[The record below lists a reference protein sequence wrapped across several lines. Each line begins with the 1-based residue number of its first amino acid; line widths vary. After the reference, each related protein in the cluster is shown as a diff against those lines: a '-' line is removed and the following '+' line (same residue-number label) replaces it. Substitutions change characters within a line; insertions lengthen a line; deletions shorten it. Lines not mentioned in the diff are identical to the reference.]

1 MLTRERLPFEV
12 GKQDNFF
19 DKFSEWIGDVF
30 YDILPEAGFELRDE
44 QVFMAFQLDRAFRE
58 KKVMFA
64 EAGVGTGKTIVY
76 LLYAICYA
84 RYIGKPAIVA
94 CADETL
100 IEQLVKEEG
109 DIAKLSRVLDLKIDV
124 RLAKSMDNYLC
135 LKKMEGVMEGY
146 PSEGIEDAYDSL
158 PEFVFDHGTMQT
170 FGHYGDRKEYPW
182 LNDEEWSQVSW
193 DYFQD
198 CFTCDKRHR
207 CGQTLSREHYRKATD
222 LIICSQDFYMEHIWT
237 YDARKR
243 EGQMPLLPEGSCVV
257 FDEGH
262 LVEYAAQKALTYR
275 LKQTMMEDLLTRLLQ
290 NDIRQEFA
298 ELIEDSIWQANEFFR
313 SLKEHTKE
321 VPGSNRLEI
330 TRSESLIREAQRL
343 YKKVEEI
350 GEALVFESELYT
362 IEQYDLNIVDE
373 HLDMLEHSL
382 KLFIQD
388 PKMITWAEMGD
399 DILTLI
405 IMPRAVEEVLRE
417 KVFAKKI
424 PYIFSSATL
433 SENNSFAFIAKTL
446 GVQDYL
452 SFSVASPFD
461 YEEQMKVFLPTFSPE
476 HVFAKKMEYT
486 IKELQKTNGRTLI
499 LFRTKEELHAFKEEI
514 GKQEID
520 LPFLYEGDQEISQL
534 VSRFQNEEETVLC
547 AVHLWEGLDIP
558 GSSLSH
564 VIIWSLPFPPN
575 DPVFEAKRKYAADP
589 FHEVD
594 LPYMILRLRQ
604 GIGRLI
610 RTNED
615 KGYIS
620 IFLAEDENPEVI
632 EAVRNALPVEGEVVK

>member
-1 MLTRERLPFEV
+1 MLTREKLPFEV

-19 DKFSEWIGDVF
+19 DKLNEWVGDVF

-84 RYIGKPAIVA
+84 RYTGKPAIVA

-109 DIAKLSRVLDLKIDV
+109 DIAKLSKALDLRVDV

-135 LKKMEGVMEGY
+135 LKKIEGIMEGY
-146 PSEGIEDAYDSL
+146 PSEAIEDAYDSL

-170 FGHYGDRKEYPW
+170 FQHYGDRKEYPL
-182 LNDEEWSQVSW
+182 LNDEEWSQVAW

-198 CFTCDKRHR
+198 CSTCDKRHR
-207 CGQTLSREHYRKATD
+207 CGQTLSRDHYRKAAD

-298 ELIEDSIWQANEFFR
+298 ELIEDSILQASEFFY

-321 VPGSNRLEI
+321 IAGSDRLEI
-330 TRSESLIREAQRL
+330 TRSNDLIREAKRL

-350 GEALVFESELYT
+350 GDALVFESELYT
-362 IEQYDLNIVDE
+362 VDQYDLNIVDE

-382 KLFIQD
+382 KLFIHEE
-388 PKMITWAEMGD
+388 KVIAWAEEGEGV
-399 DILTLI
+399 LTLI

-433 SENNSFAFIAKTL
+433 SENSSFDFIANTL

-461 YEEQMKVFLPTFSPE
+461 YEEQMRVVLPTFL
-476 HVFAKKMEYT
+476 HDIFAKKMEYA
-486 IKELQKTNGRTLI
+486 IRELKKTEGRTLI
-499 LFRTKEELHAFKEEI
+499 LFRTKQELQAFKEEMD
-514 GKQEID
+514 KQEMNI
-520 LPFLYEGDQEISQL
+520 PFLYEGDQEISQL

-575 DPVFEAKRKYAADP
+575 DPVFEAKRSNVADP
-589 FHEVD
+589 FREVD

-610 RTNED
+610 RTSED
-615 KGYIS
+615 NGYIS
-620 IFLAEDENPEVI
+620 IFLTEDEKPEVI
-632 EAVRNALPVEGEVVK
+632 NAVRNALPVEGEMVK

>member
-1 MLTRERLPFEV
+1 MLTREKLPFEV

-19 DKFSEWIGDVF
+19 DKLNEWIGDVF
-30 YDILPEAGFELRDE
+30 YDILPEKDFDLRDE
-44 QVFMAFQLDRAFRE
+44 QVFMAFQIERAFHE

-64 EAGVGTGKTIVY
+64 EAGVGTGKTIAY

-84 RYIGKPAIVA
+84 RYVGKPAIIA

-109 DIAKLSRVLDLKIDV
+109 DIAKLSKALDLTIDV
-124 RLAKSMDNYLC
+124 RLAKAMESYLC
-135 LKKMEGVMEGY
+135 LRKIEAVMEGY
-146 PSEGIEDAYDSL
+146 PSERIEDAYDEL
-158 PEFVFDHGTMQT
+158 PEFVFDHGTLQT
-170 FGHYGDRKEYPW
+170 FHHYGDRKEYP
-182 LNDEEWSQVSW
+182 LLSDEEWAEVNW

-237 YDARKR
+237 YEARKR
-243 EGQMPLLPEGSCVV
+243 EGQIPLLPEGSCVI

-275 LKQTMMEDLLTRLLQ
+275 LKQNMMEELLTRLLQ
-290 NDIRQEFA
+290 NDIREEFA
-298 ELIEDSIWQANEFFR
+298 QLIEDTIWQTSQFF
-313 SLKEHTKE
+313 KTVQDHTRE
-321 VPGSNRLEI
+321 VTGSNRFEVEI
-330 TRSESLIREAQRL
+330 TDAVRKETEAL
-343 YKKVEEI
+343 YKKVMEI
-350 GEALVFESELYT
+350 GDALVFESELHT
-362 IEQYDLNIVDE
+362 VGQYDLNIVDE

-382 KLFIQD
+382 KLFLHA
-388 PKMITWAEMGD
+388 KNVITWAEQGD
-399 DILTLI
+399 GELTVV
-405 IMPRAVEEVLRE
+405 IMPRAVEEVLKE
-417 KVFAKKI
+417 KVFSKNI
-424 PYIFSSATL
+424 PFLFSSATL
-433 SENNSFAFIAKTL
+433 SENNSFEFIARSL

-461 YEEQMKVFLPTFSPE
+461 YDEQMKVFLPTYTREDLFE
-476 HVFAKKMEYT
+476 KKVRYT
-486 IKELQKTNGRTLI
+486 LEELQKTKGRTLI
-499 LFRTKEELHAFKEEI
+499 LFRSKDELSTFKDLMKTEAPT
-514 GKQEID
+514 

-534 VSRFQNEEETVLC
+534 VSRFQNEEETILC

-575 DPVFEAKRKYAADP
+575 DPVFEAKRKNVTDP
-589 FHEVD
+589 FAEVD

-610 RTNED
+610 RTSED
-615 KGYIS
+615 QGYIS
-620 IFLAEDENPEVI
+620 IFLTQDEKPEVV
-632 EAVRNALPVEGEVVK
+632 EAVVQALPVEGEVR